1 MNKDFDFVAIG
12 DMVVDAFIK
21 LEHAKEVCNA
31 NTGKCELCI
40 SYPDKVPYEF
50 MVECPAVGNS
60 SNAAVSAARLG
71 LKSALI
77 ANIGDDHDGEKCI
90 ESLKKDGVDPEFVKV
105 NSGMK
110 TNYHY
115 VLWYQKDRT
124 ILIKHE
130 NYPEIMPDIGSP
142 KWLYLSSMGE
152 KTLAF
157 HGEIEKYLDAHPDI
171 KLVFQP
177 GTFQMEFGTE
187 ALAGLYKKTKIF
199 FCNVE
204 EAQRILKTGEKD
216 HLVLLKKMQELGPE
230 VVVITDGPNGAYAYY
245 GDAAIFMPAYP
256 DPKPPY
262 ERTGAGDA
270 YASTFTSAI
279 ILGKNVEEALKWA
292 SINSA
297 YVVQDIGAQ
306 KGLQHAGDIEK
317 YLREAPADWIAKKI
331 N

>member
-1 MNKDFDFVAIG
+1 MQNFDFVAIG
-12 DMVVDAFIK
+12 DIVIDAFIR

-50 MVECPAVGNS
+50 VEELPAVGNS
-60 SNAAVSAARLG
+60 ANAAVSASRLG
-71 LKSALI
+71 LKTALI
-77 ANIGDDHDGEKCI
+77 SNIGDDHDGEKCL
-90 ESLKKDGVDPEFVKV
+90 ESLKKDGVATDFVTK
-105 NSGMK
+105 NAGMK

-130 NYPEIMPDIGSP
+130 NYPEKMPDIGSP
-142 KWLYLSSMGE
+142 KWLYLSSLGE
-152 KTLAF
+152 KTLEF
-157 HGEIEKYLDAHPDI
+157 HKTIEEYLNKHPDSN
-171 KLVFQP
+171 LVFQP
-177 GTFQMEFGTE
+177 GTFQMEFGTD

-204 EAQRILKTGEKD
+204 ESQRILKTDEKD
-216 HLVLLKKMQELGPE
+216 HVTLLRKIHELGPE
-230 VVVITDGPNGAYAYY
+230 VVVITDGPEGAYAYY
-245 GDAAIFMPAYP
+245 NDTAIFIPAYP
-256 DPKPPY
+256 DPKPAY

-270 YASTFTSAI
+270 YASTFTAAI
-279 ILGKNVEEALKWA
+279 ILGKDVEESLKWA

-297 YVVQDIGAQ
+297 SVVQSIGAQ
-306 KGLQHAGDIEK
+306 KGLLHAGDIEK
-317 YLREAPADWIAKKI
+317 TLREAPSDWMAKKI